1 MTARRFGPSPP
12 PYPSPI
18 KGEGTNKE
26 NPPLESPLPSREG
39 GRGRGPGTASALLS
53 AAAAEL
59 KSAGV
64 DNPRRDARILL
75 TAALGLASN
84 AHLPDRAPT
93 AAQARGF
100 KAMLARRTKREPVS
114 RILGRREFWTLTL
127 KLNRDTLDP
136 RPDSETLVE
145 AVLARIPDKA
155 RALRI
160 LDLGTGTGCLLLALL
175 SELKNAT
182 GLGVDRAPGA
192 VSAAR
197 ANAKTAGLAARARF
211 AQGDW
216 SRGLERRF
224 DLVVSN
230 PPYIPGGEI
239 GGLQPE
245 VARFDP
251 RAALDGGRD
260 GLAAYRAILKDLN
273 RVLAPHALVAFEIGQ
288 GQAGAVAR
296 LLKAVGLQ
304 VLETKRDL
312 GGIERCIIAT
322 EGRNRHSQGDDP

>member
-1 MTARRFGPSPP
+1 MSGTRRARLERPLPP
-12 PYPSPI
+12 PHSRLARSPRRSY
-18 KGEGTNKE
+18 GGREDLFL
-26 NPPLESPLPSREG
+26 PSPLPPRDG
-39 GRGRGPGTASALLS
+39 GRGRASGAAPQTLLA

-75 TAALGLASN
+75 AAALGLASN
-84 AHLPDRAPT
+84 ANLPDRALT
-93 AAQARGF
+93 AAEARRF
-100 KAMLARRTKREPVS
+100 KAWVARRARREPVS

-145 AVLARIPDKA
+145 AALARIPDRA

-175 SELKNAT
+175 SELPHAT

-192 VSAAR
+192 VKAAR
-197 ANAKTAGLAARARF
+197 ANAKEAGLAARARF

-216 SRGLERRF
+216 TKGLDGKF
-224 DLVVSN
+224 DVVVSN
-230 PPYIPGGEI
+230 PPYIPARAI
-239 GGLQPE
+239 PGLMPE

-251 RAALDGGRD
+251 RAALDGGCD
-260 GLAAYRAILKDLN
+260 GLAAYRAIIADLA
-273 RVLAPHALVAFEIGQ
+273 RVLAPYALVAFEIGE
-288 GQAGAVAR
+288 GQAGALAK
-296 LLKAVGLQ
+296 LLKAGGLQ
-304 VLETKRDL
+304 VLETRRDL
-312 GGIERCIIAT
+312 AGSERCIIAT
-322 EGRNRHSQGDDP
+322 AG